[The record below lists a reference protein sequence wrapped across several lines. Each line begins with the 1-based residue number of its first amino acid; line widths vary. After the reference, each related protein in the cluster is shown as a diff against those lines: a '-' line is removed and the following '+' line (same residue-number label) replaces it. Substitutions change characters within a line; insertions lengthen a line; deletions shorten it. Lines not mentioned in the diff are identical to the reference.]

1 MAAHTVRKGMEKYFF
16 AQAPVKSTQDCKET
30 AMTEENILAG
40 FKFFGDVPLE
50 NLKKISRLGEIL
62 TFKTDEVIFRYDDPA
77 MHLYGLLEG
86 EIGLNVVFKDK
97 ALKTEIEYEKSIQ
110 ARMVEEDKSIMVDAV
125 QPGQVFGWASL
136 VGPGRRTVTA
146 HCLKDSRV
154 VALPAAG
161 LRAMFEEDNALGY
174 VIMKKMSD
182 IISKRLKKRTEKLI
196 ETWVEAFDVKE
207 I

>member
-1 MAAHTVRKGMEKYFF
+1 MTEKNLLAGLKFFSGVPPEKLEKIARKG
-16 AQAPVKSTQDCKET
+16 D
-30 AMTEENILAG
+30 ILA
-40 FKFFGDVPLE
+40 FKADA
-50 NLKKISRLGEIL
+50 
-62 TFKTDEVIFRYDDPA
+62 VIFRYDEPA
-77 MHLYGLLEG
+77 EHLYGVLEG
-86 EIGLNVVFKDK
+86 EVGLSVVFKDK
-97 ALKTEIEYEKSIQ
+97 VLKTDIEYEEAIQASIVEEEKSI
-110 ARMVEEDKSIMVDAV
+110 VVDSV

-146 HCLKDSRV
+146 HCLKAARV
-154 VALPAAG
+154 IALPAAE

-196 ETWVEAFDVKE
+196 ETWVEAFDANA